1 MVTLCSVEVFG
12 AIDVRIFGIIFEIMG
27 ELAMVEDSVVP
38 KNIYIF
44 FQKITI
50 CLIHFLNFR
59 FLVLY
64 SYLYPFFYF
73 IIKCDQVRGILTYE
87 IFY

>member
-38 KNIYIF
+38 KKIYIGKSNCVDLKMTIF
-44 FQKITI
+44 FV
-50 CLIHFLNFR
+50 FR
-59 FLVLY
+59 KLQ
-64 SYLYPFFYF
+64 SA
-73 IIKCDQVRGILTYE
+73 
-87 IFY
+87 